1 MHFQHNSYNLNFERF
16 HRTLEKFPKVNF
28 IGHAQTWW
36 GNIDKKHDQ
45 KVMYPQGK
53 VTAGGLTDQYLKN
66 YGNMYGDL
74 SAGSGL
80 NSLIRDEEHTK
91 GFFERHQNKLL
102 YGSDC
107 ADSIGRG
114 NGCQGSRTIAAVRRI
129 ASSEKIERKLL
140 FENARKLFKL

>member
-1 MHFQHNSYNLNFERF
+1 
-16 HRTLEKFPKVNF
+16 
-28 IGHAQTWW
+28 
-36 GNIDKKHDQ
+36 
-45 KVMYPQGK
+45 
-53 VTAGGLTDQYLKN
+53 
-66 YGNMYGDL
+66 MYGDL